1 MKSTS
6 LVAMISTYCQLGLYL
21 VCDDRNLTTVASLNG
36 SFLFVLFCLVNKRV
50 YDLELVQL
58 PEQVVMLQAPSSFLL

>member
-1 MKSTS
+1 
-6 LVAMISTYCQLGLYL
+6 MISTCCQLGLYL
-21 VCDDRNLTTVASLNG
+21 VYDDRNLTTVASLNG